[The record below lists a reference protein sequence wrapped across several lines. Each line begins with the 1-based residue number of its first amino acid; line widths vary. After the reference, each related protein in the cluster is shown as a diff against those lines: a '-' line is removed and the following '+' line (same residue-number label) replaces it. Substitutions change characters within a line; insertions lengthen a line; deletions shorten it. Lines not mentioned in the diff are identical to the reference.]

1 MFVLLSPALLA
12 AVLALLSRRSLASLT
27 RLRIDWWPLGLTA
40 FATEL
45 ALTSTPLGRS
55 EWSLTWGSTVWVGAL
70 VVIAVVLGRN
80 AWAAGGAGRWGWTL
94 ATLGVAA
101 NVLVVVANDG
111 HMPQDQAA
119 RALAGASIERV
130 AGLASEPGWHNVAPM
145 TGDSRLRWLGD
156 VLPEPAW
163 LPLHNVLSVGDL
175 GLGLGLAIIVFF
187 ATEAAPNRRT
197 ALAAA

>member
-1 MFVLLSPALLA
+1 MFVLLSPSLLA

-27 RLRIDWWPLGLTA
+27 RLRVDWWPLGLAA
-40 FATEL
+40 FATEI

-55 EWSLTWGSTVWVGAL
+55 DWSLTWGSAVWVGAL

-80 AWAAGGAGRWGWTL
+80 AWAGGRAGRWGWTL
-94 ATLGVAA
+94 AALGVAA
-101 NVLVVVANDG
+101 NLLVVVANAG

-145 TGDSRLRWLGD
+145 TVDSRLSWLGD

-163 LPLHNVLSVGDL
+163 LPLHNVMSVGDL
-175 GLGLGLAIIVFF
+175 CLGLGLAIVVFC
-187 ATEAAPNRRT
+187 ATEPAPTRRT
-197 ALAAA
+197 ALIAA

>member
-12 AVLALLSRRSLASLT
+12 AVLALLSHRSLASLT
-27 RLRIDWWPLGLTA
+27 RLRINWGPLGLAA
-40 FATEL
+40 FATEI

-55 EWSLTWGSTVWVGAL
+55 DWSLTWGSAVWVGAL

-80 AWAAGGAGRWGWTL
+80 AWVGGGAGRWGWTL
-94 ATLGVAA
+94 AALGVAA

-111 HMPQDQAA
+111 HMPQHQAA

-130 AGLASEPGWHNVAPM
+130 AGLAAEPGWHNVAPM
-145 TGDSRLRWLGD
+145 TADSHLSWLGD

-163 LPLHNVLSVGDL
+163 LPLHNVMSVDDL
-175 GLGLGLAIIVFF
+175 CLGLGLAILVFF
-187 ATEAAPNRRT
+187 ATEAAPNHRT